1 MANLKKREIV
11 ILIIA
16 VLFVLYAAYE
26 YLIAGRTPGAPTVKP
41 AGEPVKIE
49 TSIGGIAAE
58 LSKSKLSDVETYII
72 EKANDNWGKNPFLP
86 ANVYRAWLAK
96 DGGKGVAAITIMYSG
111 FIDTGRKRMAILND
125 IEYRIGE
132 ELKEEGYILRNIT
145 PSKVVI
151 FDKRVGN
158 TFEVPLQE

>member
-16 VLFVLYAAYE
+16 ALFVLYAAYE
-26 YLIAGRTPGAPTVKP
+26 YLIAGRIPGAHKMKP

-49 TSIGGIAAE
+49 TSIGGIAEE

-86 ANVYRAWLAK
+86 ANVFRAWLAR
-96 DGGKGVAAITIMYSG
+96 DGKGVAAIKIMYSG
-111 FIDTGRKRMAILND
+111 FVDTGRKRMAILND

-132 ELKEEGYILRNIT
+132 ELKEEGYVLKSIT
-145 PSKVVI
+145 PFKVVI
-151 FDKRVGN
+151 FDKRAGN
-158 TFEVPLQE
+158 AFDVPIQE

>member
-16 VLFVLYAAYE
+16 ALFVLYAAYE
-26 YLIAGRTPGAPTVKP
+26 YLIAGRVPGAQKMKP

-49 TSIGGIAAE
+49 TSIGGITEE

-72 EKANDNWGKNPFLP
+72 EKANENWGKNPFLP
-86 ANVYRAWLAK
+86 ANLYRAWLAK
-96 DGGKGVAAITIMYSG
+96 DGKGVASIKIMYSG
-111 FIDTGRKRMAILND
+111 FVDTGRKRMAILND

-132 ELKEEGYILRNIT
+132 ELKEEGYVLKSIT
-145 PSKVVI
+145 PFKVVI
-151 FDKRVGN
+151 FDKRAGN
-158 TFEVPLQE
+158 TFEVPIQE